1 MTAEHHIRFLSTLRH
16 RINMNR
22 RCLLIA
28 PAVLLMVCA
37 ATAQTSSSRT
47 AEANRAWPSFWKQFV
62 AAVSQKDLVAL
73 RKMMPDNFADDS
85 GGLNATEWLNF
96 IEENARKGSWR
107 DLQRSFARGTVVNSQ
122 WPKKGVPGRITRDK
136 FYYFEFRQD
145 NKWYFAGVV
154 GD

>member
-1 MTAEHHIRFLSTLRH
+1 
-16 RINMNR
+16 MNKR
-22 RCLLIA
+22 YLLIA
-28 PAVLLMVCA
+28 SILLLTACA
-37 ATAQTSSSRT
+37 ALAQTSRSRT
-47 AEANRAWPSFWKQFV
+47 EEANRAWPSFWKQFT
-62 AAVSQKDLVAL
+62 AAVNKKDRVAL

-85 GGLNATEWLNF
+85 GGLNANEWLNF

-107 DLQRSFARGTVVNSQ
+107 DLQKSFARGTVLNNE
-122 WPKKGVPGRITRDK
+122 WRHKGVPGRITRDK